1 MKCPVKRIEKSN
13 ATVKVT
19 SDKDMINIDA
29 SIKIKN
35 PINWIIEQLDQNNK
49 NRKE

>member
-13 ATVKVT
+13 AKVKVT

-29 SIKIKN
+29 NIRIKN
-35 PINWIIEQLDQNNK
+35 PINWIIEQLYQNNK